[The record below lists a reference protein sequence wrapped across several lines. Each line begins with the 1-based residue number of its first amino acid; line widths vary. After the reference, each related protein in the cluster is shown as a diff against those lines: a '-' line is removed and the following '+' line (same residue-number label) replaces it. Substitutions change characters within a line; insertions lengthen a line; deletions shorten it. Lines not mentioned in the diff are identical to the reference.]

1 MKNIFKLNK
10 NINSLNR
17 KGFSLVEVLIACTL
31 ISVTTLSL
39 MSAASKGIELSS
51 KAIRQVQ
58 ASMLIEEGIEAV
70 KSIRDTNWTTISNLT
85 LGTTYYLS
93 FDSNT
98 NVYSLTTTPVSP
110 VDGMFTRTVVLS
122 AVNRDANDDI
132 VATGT
137 VDTGIKR
144 VDVIVSWNS
153 PSGTT
158 SKNITFY
165 LTNIFN

>member
-10 NINSLNR
+10 NINYLN
-17 KGFSLVEVLIACTL
+17 KNGFSLVEVLIACTL
-31 ISVTTLSL
+31 ISITTLSL

-51 KAIRQVQ
+51 RAIRQVQ
-58 ASMLIEEGIEAV
+58 ASMLIEEGVEAV

-85 LGTTYYLS
+85 IDTTYYLS

-98 NVYSLTTTPVSP
+98 NTYSLVTTPVSTI
-110 VDGMFTRTVVLS
+110 DGIFNRTIILS
-122 AVNRDANDDI
+122 AVSRDANDDI
-132 VATGT
+132 VSTGT
-137 VDTGIKR
+137 IDMGTKR
-144 VDVIVSWNS
+144 VNVTVFWNS
-153 PSGTT
+153 PGGTT